1 MCRLFRTVRKQN
13 RQQARALEEKGEISV
28 YTKRTLT
35 EMTGRVAES
44 IAAKYANVREGVKS
58 VMGGKILEYEAKTI
72 LWKGIEA
79 GREEGREEGILI
91 TLSDLV
97 RKRMLTVSD
106 AAKQAG
112 LSEEAFLDQ
121 VRCYAEKRE

>member
-1 MCRLFRTVRKQN
+1 MW
-13 RQQARALEEKGEISV
+13 EI
-28 YTKRTLT
+28 
-35 EMTGRVAES
+35 
-44 IAAKYANVREGVKS
+44 
-58 VMGGKILEYEAKTI
+58 KTI
-72 LWKGIEA
+72 
-79 GREEGREEGILI
+79 EEEILI